1 MGHRKRK
8 LHWTVEWID
17 PDGRKALGKCPEDQI
32 IADAY
37 VAHLKTLDT
46 HQPIKRRKEK
56 LSNSEDS
63 RLGILIHQNTIE
75 QREQPASTVRQE
87 DSPGQDRLDEQ
98 LERKQEEGEFERG
111 PRNEESHMLMN
122 EPKVLP
128 QPAERP
134 ASDKGVSTNGERESE
149 RPSTDHMDQP
159 APEPPTSTS
168 EIPRP
173 KSTPSLQFYLHHP
186 SLPSKDPVLIPLPPN
201 ATLATSLT
209 NRLVLEFPTIYV
221 LPQHQDDGLPD
232 GFISED
238 DYFAAAQKDLIE
250 DAPGVEVT
258 VKDINDTSG
267 EIRDGLEEG
276 EVHEGRL
283 LEVLGKDLKA
293 ITAAL

>member
-1 MGHRKRK
+1 MEYRKRK
-8 LHWTVEWID
+8 LHWTVEWIG
-17 PDGRKALGKCPEDQI
+17 PDGRKALGKCPEDQM

-37 VAHLKTLDT
+37 AAHLRTLDT
-46 HQPIKRRKEK
+46 HEPNKRRKEK
-56 LSNSEDS
+56 LRNSEDS
-63 RLGILIHQNTIE
+63 RVDTPMDHKAIE

-87 DSPGQDRLDEQ
+87 DSSEQDTLDKQ
-98 LERKQEEGEFERG
+98 LERKQEEGELERE
-111 PRNEESHMLMN
+111 PRNEESHVIMS
-122 EPKVLP
+122 EPKILP
-128 QPAERP
+128 QPAERS
-134 ASDKGVSTNGERESE
+134 ASDKGISTNGERKSE
-149 RPSTDHMDQP
+149 RPSTHHMDQP

-168 EIPRP
+168 EISRP
-173 KSTPSLQFYLHHP
+173 TSTPSLQFYLHHP

-201 ATLATSLT
+201 ATLAISLT

-221 LPQHQDDGLPD
+221 LPQHQDNGLPD

-250 DAPGVEVT
+250 DAPGVEGT